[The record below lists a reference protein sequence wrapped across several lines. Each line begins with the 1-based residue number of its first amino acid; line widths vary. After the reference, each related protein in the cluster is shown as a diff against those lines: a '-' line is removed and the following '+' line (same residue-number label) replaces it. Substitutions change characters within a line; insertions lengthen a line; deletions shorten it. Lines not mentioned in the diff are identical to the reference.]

1 MDWNKHHF
9 QHLLCSRYLGVCQ
22 FMLINI
28 KSKQSTIKYSNLVG
42 TQKNWK
48 GKVISSR
55 CREVLYVL
63 LFSGILYGR
72 ASVSSL
78 LSFLPN
84 REAVFCSFH
93 VLFFLNWSSGPYNNK
108 TLWWTKLLQIIRGQ
122 VIKIER
128 NELFKKEICVS
139 LKREI
144 VEVRKVNKDEKWM
157 DGLMA

>member
-1 MDWNKHHF
+1 M
-9 QHLLCSRYLGVCQ
+9 
-22 FMLINI
+22 
-28 KSKQSTIKYSNLVG
+28 QS
-42 TQKNWK
+42 
-48 GKVISSR
+48 
-55 CREVLYVL
+55 VL
-63 LFSGILYGR
+63 LFSDILYGR

-84 REAVFCSFH
+84 PEAVFCSFH
-93 VLFFLNWSSGPYNNK
+93 FFFNWSGGPYNNK

-128 NELFKKEICVS
+128 NELFKKEICLS
-139 LKREI
+139 LKRNI

>member
-1 MDWNKHHF
+1 MEWNKHHF
-9 QHLLCSRYLGVCQ
+9 QHLLCSRCLGVCQ
-22 FMLINI
+22 FVLISI
-28 KSKQSTIKYSNLVG
+28 KSKQSTIKFSNLVG
-42 TQKNWK
+42 TQKYWK
-48 GKVISSR
+48 AKVISPR
-55 CREVLYVL
+55 CREVQSVL
-63 LFSGILYGR
+63 LFSDILYGR

-84 REAVFCSFH
+84 PEAVFCSFH
-93 VLFFLNWSSGPYNNK
+93 FFLNLSSGPYNNK

-139 LKREI
+139 LKRDI